1 MKISMRSTPFKAAL
15 FVAAFATPAAQSSIL
30 DNGFED
36 CRVATANE
44 LDEMRGGFEFN
55 HGWLKMSFGLER
67 LAFINGALVARTTLN
82 LPSMGAHG
90 NPAITQSD
98 PIVVSGP
105 TIVQNGPNNFTPP
118 AGLNQAMIIQNTL
131 DNTQIGSTTIIDVT
145 MNSMA
150 LVRGMAVTSSLNRML
165 HGSIH

>member
-36 CRVATANE
+36 CKVATSNE
-44 LDEMRGGFEFN
+44 LDEMRGGFEIN
-55 HGWLKMSFGLER
+55 NGWLKMSFGLER
-67 LAFINGALVARTTLN
+67 LAFINGELVARTTLN

-105 TIVQNGPNNFTPP
+105 TIVQNGPNNNFTPP
-118 AGLNQAMIIQNTL
+118 EGLNQAMIIQNTL
-131 DNTQIGSTTIIDVT
+131 DNTHIGSMTIIDVT

-150 LVRGMAVTSSLNRML
+150 LVRGMAVSSSLNLML
-165 HGSIH
+165 QGSH

>member
-36 CRVATANE
+36 CKVAAANE
-44 LDEMRGGFEFN
+44 LDEMRGGFEIN
-55 HGWLKMSFGLER
+55 NGWLKMSFGLER
-67 LAFINGALVARTTLN
+67 LAFINGELVARTTLN
-82 LPSMGAHG
+82 LPSMGG
-90 NPAITQSD
+90 
-98 PIVVSGP
+98 GP

-131 DNTQIGSTTIIDVT
+131 DNTQIGSMTIIDVT

-150 LVRGMAVTSSLNRML
+150 LVRGMAVSSSLNQML
-165 HGSIH
+165 QRSIQ